1 MSVSAGI
8 FGLFCR
14 VLGVFL
20 GLCTVVQ
27 CYQPVDVSSPVWAQD
42 VVVLAFAG
50 GGAWPQN
57 VGVCY
62 HLVISA
68 VGSCGHRLCASSA
81 GYYG

>member
-8 FGLFCR
+8 FGLSCR

-27 CYQPVDVSSPVWAQD
+27 CYQPVDVSSPVWPQD
-42 VVVLAFAG
+42 VVVFCFAA
-50 GGAWPQN
+50 GGAWVQN

-62 HLVISA
+62 HWVIFGRWWA
-68 VGSCGHRLCASSA
+68 GHRLCASSA